1 MTATVVPSVIGAAG
15 GAIEMP
21 APAWAAHSRMPA
33 RARSHTVAPVPR
45 SVATRVWWYPAGSAS
60 AKVAPTSMYVNGA
73 VRCRARKCERYSAS
87 GFRSVNT

>member
-15 GAIEMP
+15 GAIETP

-45 SVATRVWWYPAGSAS
+45 SVATRAWW
-60 AKVAPTSMYVNGA
+60 
-73 VRCRARKCERYSAS
+73 
-87 GFRSVNT
+87 